1 MKTRKP
7 VTVETNTVRV
17 TVELT
22 EKEIKTLLSKANLTE
37 LGKVTPGR
45 VIKAGKFEFIV
56 FKQLGDRTACL
67 MRCALDER
75 RKFDDDTVNYADS
88 SIRKFL
94 NTEFYEELAK
104 EVGADN
110 ILEHTVDLT
119 TEDGLKLYGSVTDKV
134 SLITDQMYRDN
145 RDVIGPNL
153 DAWWWTATACSKQ
166 ETCTFVRAVGNNG
179 VLSYDCYY
187 CGGGVRPFC
196 ILKSNILVSEVEE

>member
-1 MKTRKP
+1 MKKS
-7 VTVETNTVRV
+7 VTVETDTRRV
-17 TVELT
+17 IVDLT
-22 EKEIKTLLSKANLTE
+22 EDELRTLLSKANLTE
-37 LGKVTPGR
+37 LGKVAPGK
-45 VIKAGKFEFIV
+45 VIKAGKYEFIV
-56 FKQLGDRTACL
+56 FKQMGDRTACL
-67 MRCALDER
+67 MRYALDKR
-75 RKFDDDTVNYADS
+75 RKFDDNTVNYADS

-110 ILEHTVDLT
+110 ILEHAVDLT

-166 ETCTFVRAVGNNG
+166 ETCTFVRAVSNDGILG
-179 VLSYDCYY
+179 YYDY
-187 CGGGVRPFC
+187 GIVGGVRPFC